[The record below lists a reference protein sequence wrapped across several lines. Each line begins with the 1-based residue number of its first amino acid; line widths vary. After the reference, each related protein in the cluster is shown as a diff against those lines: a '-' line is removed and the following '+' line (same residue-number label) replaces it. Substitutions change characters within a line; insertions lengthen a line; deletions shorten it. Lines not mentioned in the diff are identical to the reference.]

1 MGQNIDDIQIYQQ
14 DLFGSRHIMKNLRFL
29 VVIALVI
36 VTFIIALYYMS
47 ITRNEHVVNGILDVK
62 ENLNNQDVISLDG
75 QWQFYWNQLL
85 EPKDFTDDEV

>member
-62 ENLNNQDVISLDG
+62 ENLNNQDVIS
-75 QWQFYWNQLL
+75 
-85 EPKDFTDDEV
+85 K